1 MRRVA
6 KWQRH
11 GYDSIFTSART
22 LVRMFNPSPTVS
34 VIALGNGQ
42 KCFVFDEAL
51 RDPQHLIEVAV
62 ARRAEFQASG
72 HNAFPGP
79 ELRMPDNFSAML
91 DGFFALHVRRAL
103 GGRRTLRAY
112 SRLSLVTYA
121 PQQLSPAQ
129 SICHRDRMQIE
140 PGQCVAA
147 CVLYLFHDPALGGTA
162 FFRPAR
168 SELDTARLV
177 HDSGRLDAPE
187 MLTKYGLT
195 CGYQTAS
202 SPWFEKIASVPA
214 RFNRL
219 IFYNGMQF
227 HSGDI
232 SAPEH
237 LTDDPRSGRLT
248 LNGFFTCRQAAT

>member
-1 MRRVA
+1 
-6 KWQRH
+6 
-11 GYDSIFTSART
+11 
-22 LVRMFNPSPTVS
+22 MFNASPDVS
-34 VIALGNGQ
+34 SIDLGNGQ
-42 KCFVFDEAL
+42 ACHVFDNAL
-51 RDPQHLIEVAV
+51 RDPQQLIELAV

-79 ELRMPDNFSAML
+79 ELRMPEDFSAAL

-112 SRLSLVTYA
+112 SRLSLVTLTPA
-121 PQQLSPAQ
+121 QLSPAQ

-140 PGQCVAA
+140 PGRCVAA
-147 CVLYLFHDPALGGTA
+147 CVLYLFHDPALGGTG
-162 FFRPAR
+162 FYRPTR
-168 SELDTARLV
+168 SEQETARLV
-177 HDSGRLDAPE
+177 HDSGQLDAAA
-187 MLTKYGLT
+187 MAAKYGLAG
-195 CGYQTAS
+195 GYQTS
-202 SPWFEKIASVPA
+202 SSAWFEKIACLPA

-232 SAPEH
+232 TAPER
-237 LTDDPRSGRLT
+237 LTEDPRSGRLT

>member
-1 MRRVA
+1 
-6 KWQRH
+6 
-11 GYDSIFTSART
+11 
-22 LVRMFNPSPTVS
+22 MFNPSPTPS

-42 KCFVFDEAL
+42 NCYVFDDAL
-51 RDPQHLIEVAV
+51 RDPQQLIELAV
-62 ARRAEFQASG
+62 TRRADFQSSG

-79 ELRMPDNFSAML
+79 ELRMSDDFSAML
-91 DGFFALHVRRAL
+91 EAFFALHVRRAL

-112 SRLSLVTYA
+112 SRLSLVTLS

-140 PGQCVAA
+140 AGQCVAA
-147 CVLYLFHDPALGGTA
+147 CVLYLFRDPVLGGTA
-162 FFRPAR
+162 FFRPTR

-177 HDSGRLDAPE
+177 HESGTWDAAA
-187 MLTKYGLT
+187 MQAKYALSR
-195 CGYQTAS
+195 GYQTTS
-202 SPWFEKIASVPA
+202 SAWFEKIVSVPA

-232 SAPEH
+232 TAPER
-237 LTDDPRSGRLT
+237 LTDDARSGRLT